1 MALSAAGSNSYQFG
15 ITKLWLMHQMSLRIG
30 LPWWPSA
37 KNLPAMQVMKVW
49 SLGQEDPLEEEL
61 VTHSSILPWKI
72 PCTEE
77 SGGLQSMGSQRVRYD
92 WIQTYIFKNKLPQ
105 GVCVLPS
112 YCCYCCSV
120 AKSCPILRHH
130 GLCHLFS
137 FCLQSWPASRSFPMS
152 KLFASSGQNIGASG
166 LASVL
171 PMSIQGWYPL
181 GLTGL
186 IS

>member
-37 KNLPAMQVMKVW
+37 KNLPAMQVMQVR

-92 WIQTYIFKNKLPQ
+92 WIQTYTYIFKNKLPQ

-120 AKSCPILRHH
+120 AKSCPT
-130 GLCHLFS
+130 LCDTMGS
-137 FCLQSWPASRSFPMS
+137 ATSFPFAFNLGQHQG
-152 KLFASSGQNIGASG
+152 LFQWVSSSHQVTKI
-166 LASVL
+166 LELQV
-171 PMSIQGWYPL
+171 
-181 GLTGL
+181 
-186 IS
+186 